1 MKTAVFEEKE
11 DSVVLQLE
19 LEIPKKSETPK
30 KSGRSVLGGLDS
42 SNMLDIIGAF
52 SARIICSLERRMQ
65 ACQRNLL
72 NHLEDIESN
81 DGAHICWYR
90 KDGSVGSFNIYS
102 FNAMKECIE
111 ALEHSRFE
119 EFATKRVWI
128 SQTLKALM
136 NDTVQDHS
144 DNCGFCYSQLVS
156 VLCDLQACPM
166 NYNK

>member
-11 DSVVLQLE
+11 DNVVLQLE
-19 LEIPKKSETPK
+19 LEIPKKSGKP
-30 KSGRSVLGGLDS
+30 VLDDLAS
-42 SNMLDIIGAF
+42 FNMLNIIGAF

-81 DGAHICWYR
+81 DGTHICWYR

-102 FNAMKECIE
+102 FNAMKECLE

-119 EFATKRVWI
+119 EFAAERVWI
-128 SQTLKALM
+128 SQTLKALL

-144 DNCGFCYSQLVS
+144 DSCGFRYSQLVS
-156 VLCDLQACPM
+156 ILCELQACPM
-166 NYNK
+166 NFDQKL